1 VTDVVVELC
10 VDDLDGA
17 LVADRA
23 GVERIELCADL
34 LEGGTTPS
42 AGLVRSVLRA
52 VRHVGVQVIVRPRGG
67 DFTYDDGELDVMCAD
82 LEAIAAVAHS
92 LSAGDSAGRE
102 GGTEVGVVLGA
113 LTTASEVDV
122 PAMRRLLAAAG
133 PLPVTFHKAIDAT
146 PDLLAAYDVLR
157 SLGVRRVLTAGGPG
171 TAAEGADVLAELVR
185 RSAASRDA
193 PEVLVG
199 GGVRAAGVGSLLAA
213 TGASSVHL
221 RAMSPSPRGDGTL
234 RTDPAVVAEFLAAVG
249 RGPRDPHVA
258 GVAGVAGPADAV
270 RVADSAD
277 VRGGESAGGAVPD
290 PAPSRSAVVAV
301 DIGGTSFKGAVV
313 DDSGRTVLS
322 LSVAAGATG
331 AESIDLVVG
340 LLHELRAAAR
350 ASGHDVVGV
359 GVVTPGMVD
368 AERGVVLFASTLGW
382 TDVPLGPIL
391 SAELGVPVEI
401 DHDVRTSGLAESLF
415 GASAG
420 VADSVLVAVGT
431 GVAASIT
438 SGGHAVRGA
447 LTAAGELGHVPAV
460 PGGEACTCGQRGC
473 LEVYLSGAGVARR
486 YAALGGLPGLDTA
499 AVVARV
505 GGVEGVGT
513 GVDAVA
519 DRVWADGVRA
529 LALGLTSL
537 TLLVDPA
544 VIVLAGGVSRAGAAL
559 VDPLRAELA
568 AGLAWR
574 AAPEV
579 RLSELGT
586 HGGRIGAAVLAFRA
600 GGRGSVVDSW
610 SRSDLLA
617 EQPRP

>member
-1 VTDVVVELC
+1 
-10 VDDLDGA
+10 
-17 LVADRA
+17 
-23 GVERIELCADL
+23 
-34 LEGGTTPS
+34 
-42 AGLVRSVLRA
+42 
-52 VRHVGVQVIVRPRGG
+52 
-67 DFTYDDGELDVMCAD
+67 
-82 LEAIAAVAHS
+82 
-92 LSAGDSAGRE
+92 
-102 GGTEVGVVLGA
+102 
-113 LTTASEVDV
+113 
-122 PAMRRLLAAAG
+122 
-133 PLPVTFHKAIDAT
+133 
-146 PDLLAAYDVLR
+146 
-157 SLGVRRVLTAGGPG
+157 
-171 TAAEGADVLAELVR
+171 
-185 RSAASRDA
+185 
-193 PEVLVG
+193 
-199 GGVRAAGVGSLLAA
+199 
-213 TGASSVHL
+213 
-221 RAMSPSPRGDGTL
+221 
-234 RTDPAVVAEFLAAVG
+234 
-249 RGPRDPHVA
+249 
-258 GVAGVAGPADAV
+258 
-270 RVADSAD
+270 
-277 VRGGESAGGAVPD
+277 
-290 PAPSRSAVVAV
+290 
-301 DIGGTSFKGAVV
+301 
-313 DDSGRTVLS
+313 
-322 LSVAAGATG
+322 
-331 AESIDLVVG
+331 
-340 LLHELRAAAR
+340 
-350 ASGHDVVGV
+350 
-359 GVVTPGMVD
+359 MVD

-460 PGGEACTCGQRGC
+460 PGGEACTCGQHGC

-505 GGVEGVGT
+505 GGVEGVGP

-610 SRSDLLA
+610 SRADLLA
-617 EQPRP
+617 D

>member
-1 VTDVVVELC
+1 
-10 VDDLDGA
+10 
-17 LVADRA
+17 
-23 GVERIELCADL
+23 
-34 LEGGTTPS
+34 
-42 AGLVRSVLRA
+42 
-52 VRHVGVQVIVRPRGG
+52 
-67 DFTYDDGELDVMCAD
+67 
-82 LEAIAAVAHS
+82 
-92 LSAGDSAGRE
+92 
-102 GGTEVGVVLGA
+102 
-113 LTTASEVDV
+113 
-122 PAMRRLLAAAG
+122 
-133 PLPVTFHKAIDAT
+133 
-146 PDLLAAYDVLR
+146 
-157 SLGVRRVLTAGGPG
+157 
-171 TAAEGADVLAELVR
+171 
-185 RSAASRDA
+185 
-193 PEVLVG
+193 
-199 GGVRAAGVGSLLAA
+199 
-213 TGASSVHL
+213 VHL

-249 RGPRDPHVA
+249 RGPGSPGVADAADGPDAADAASAGSPAGAAGAVSVA
-258 GVAGVAGPADAV
+258 G
-270 RVADSAD
+270 S
-277 VRGGESAGGAVPD
+277 ESAGGAVRH

-331 AESIDLVVG
+331 AESVDLVVG

-350 ASGHDVVGV
+350 TSGHDVVGV

-438 SGGHAVRGA
+438 SGGQAVRGA

-460 PGGEACTCGQRGC
+460 PGGEACTCGQHGC

-486 YAALGGLPGLDTA
+486 YAAHGGLPGLDTA

-544 VIVLAGGVSRAGAAL
+544 VIVLAGGVSRAGSAL

-610 SRSDLLA
+610 SRADLLA
-617 EQPRP
+617 E

>member
-1 VTDVVVELC
+1 MTDVVVELC

-82 LEAIAAVAHS
+82 LEAIAALAAS
-92 LSAGDSAGRE
+92 LSAGDSAGLE

-113 LTTASEVDV
+113 LTPASEVDV

-221 RAMSPSPRGDGTL
+221 RAMSPSRRGDGTL

-277 VRGGESAGGAVPD
+277 VQGGESAGGAVPD

>member
-1 VTDVVVELC
+1 
-10 VDDLDGA
+10 
-17 LVADRA
+17 
-23 GVERIELCADL
+23 
-34 LEGGTTPS
+34 
-42 AGLVRSVLRA
+42 
-52 VRHVGVQVIVRPRGG
+52 
-67 DFTYDDGELDVMCAD
+67 
-82 LEAIAAVAHS
+82 
-92 LSAGDSAGRE
+92 
-102 GGTEVGVVLGA
+102 
-113 LTTASEVDV
+113 
-122 PAMRRLLAAAG
+122 
-133 PLPVTFHKAIDAT
+133 
-146 PDLLAAYDVLR
+146 
-157 SLGVRRVLTAGGPG
+157 
-171 TAAEGADVLAELVR
+171 
-185 RSAASRDA
+185 
-193 PEVLVG
+193 
-199 GGVRAAGVGSLLAA
+199 
-213 TGASSVHL
+213 
-221 RAMSPSPRGDGTL
+221 MSPSPRGDGTL
-234 RTDPAVVAEFLAAVG
+234 RTDPAVVAEFLAAVE
-249 RGPRDPHVA
+249 RGPHDPHI
-258 GVAGVAGPADAV
+258 
-270 RVADSAD
+270 ADSAD
-277 VRGGESAGGAVPD
+277 VQGSEDAGGAVPD

-331 AESIDLVVG
+331 AESVDLVVG

-350 ASGHDVVGV
+350 TSGHDVVGV

-460 PGGEACTCGQRGC
+460 PGGEACTCGQHGC

-600 GGRGSVVDSW
+600 GGRGNVVDSW
-610 SRSDLLA
+610 SRADLLA
-617 EQPRP
+617 E

>member
-1 VTDVVVELC
+1 MTEPSGPRDVVVEIC
-10 VDDLDGA
+10 VDDLAGA

-23 GVERIELCADL
+23 GADRIELCADL

-42 AGLVRSVLRA
+42 AGTIRSVFRA
-52 VRHVGVQVIVRPRGG
+52 VRHAGVQVIVRPRGG
-67 DFTYDDGELDVMCAD
+67 DFVHDEAELDVMCAD
-82 LEAIAAVAHS
+82 LEAIAALAPEC
-92 LSAGDSAGRE
+92 A
-102 GGTEVGVVLGA
+102 TEVGVVLGA
-113 LTTASEVDV
+113 LTPASRVDV
-122 PAMRRLLAAAG
+122 AAMRRLLAAAG

-146 PDLLAAYDVLR
+146 GDLPAAYEVLHG
-157 SLGVRRVLTAGGPG
+157 LGVRRVLTAGGPG

-185 RSAASRDA
+185 RSAAPGA

-199 GGVRAAGVGSLLAA
+199 GGVRAAGVRSLLDA

-234 RTDPAVVAEFLAAVG
+234 RTDPAVVAGFLAAVG
-249 RGPRDPHVA
+249 RGRADGAA
-258 GVAGVAGPADAV
+258 GGPDDAV
-270 RVADSAD
+270 PEAAAVPDDAVPES
-277 VRGGESAGGAVPD
+277 RGGAAPD
-290 PAPSRSAVVAV
+290 PAPVRTAVVAV

-313 DDSGRTVLS
+313 DDAGRTVRS
-322 LSVAAGATG
+322 LAVAAGSTG
-331 AESIDLVVG
+331 AESIDRVVA
-340 LLHELRAAAR
+340 LLHDLRAGAR

-368 AERGVVLFASTLGW
+368 AERGVVLFASTLDW

-460 PGGEACTCGQRGC
+460 PGGEACTCGQVGC

-486 YAALGGLPGLDTA
+486 YAALGGQPGLDTA
-499 AVVARV
+499 AVVARL
-505 GGVEGVGT
+505 GT
-513 GVDAVA
+513 DPVA
-519 DRVWADGVRA
+519 DRVWSDGVRA

-544 VIVLAGGVSRAGAAL
+544 VVVLAGGVSRAGAAL

-574 AAPEV
+574 GAPEI
-579 RLSELGT
+579 RLSQLGT

-600 GGRGSVVDSW
+600 GGHGHVVDSW
-610 SRSDLLA
+610 SRADLLA
-617 EQPRP
+617 E

>member
-1 VTDVVVELC
+1 MTDPAAPPRVVVELC

-34 LEGGTTPS
+34 VEGGTTPS
-42 AGLVRSVLRA
+42 VGLVRSALRA

-67 DFTYDDGELDVMCAD
+67 DFAYDDGELDVMCAD
-82 LEAIAAVAHS
+82 LEAIVELALAA
-92 LSAGDSAGRE
+92 SAGNGNGNEGR
-102 GGTEVGVVLGA
+102 TEVGVVLGA
-113 LTTASEVDV
+113 LTAASEVDV
-122 PAMRRLLAAAG
+122 PAMRRLVAAAG

-146 PDLLAAYDVLR
+146 PDLLAAYDVLH

-171 TAAEGADVLAELVR
+171 TAAEGAEVLAELVR
-185 RSAASRDA
+185 RSAASPDA

-199 GGVRAAGVGSLLAA
+199 GGVRAAGVRDLLDA

-249 RGPRDPHVA
+249 RRAGDPAAVDLVDA
-258 GVAGVAGPADAV
+258 ADA
-270 RVADSAD
+270 SAAQH
-277 VRGGESAGGAVPD
+277 AGGAVPG

-322 LSVAAGATG
+322 LSVAAGSTG
-331 AESIDLVVG
+331 EESIDLVVG

-368 AERGVVLFASTLGW
+368 AERGIVLFASTLGW

-460 PGGEACTCGQRGC
+460 PGGEACTCGQHGC

-486 YAALGGLPGLDTA
+486 YAALGGEPGLDTA

-505 GGVEGVGT
+505 GRVEGVGT
-513 GVDAVA
+513 GVDAIA

-544 VIVLAGGVSRAGAAL
+544 VIVLAGGVSRAGATL

-610 SRSDLLA
+610 SRADLLA
-617 EQPRP
+617 D

>member
-82 LEAIAAVAHS
+82 LEAVAALAAS
-92 LSAGDSAGRE
+92 LSTEHSAGRE
-102 GGTEVGVVLGA
+102 GVTEVGVVLGA
-113 LTTASEVDV
+113 LTAASEVDV

-171 TAAEGADVLAELVR
+171 TAAEGAQVLAELVR
-185 RSAASRDA
+185 RSAASPDA

-249 RGPRDPHVA
+249 RGPHDPHI
-258 GVAGVAGPADAV
+258 
-270 RVADSAD
+270 ADSAD
-277 VRGGESAGGAVPD
+277 VQGSEDAGGAVPD

-331 AESIDLVVG
+331 AESVDLVVG

-350 ASGHDVVGV
+350 TSGHDVVGV

-460 PGGEACTCGQRGC
+460 PGGEACTCGQHGC

-505 GGVEGVGT
+505 GGVEGVGS
-513 GVDAVA
+513 GVDGVA

-610 SRSDLLA
+610 SRADLLA
-617 EQPRP
+617 E

>member
-1 VTDVVVELC
+1 MTEPADPARVVVEIC
-10 VDDLDGA
+10 VDDLAGA

-23 GVERIELCADL
+23 GADRIELCADL

-42 AGLVRSVLRA
+42 AGLLRSVFRA

-67 DFTYDDGELDVMCAD
+67 DFVHDEAELDVMCAD
-82 LEAIAAVAHS
+82 LEAIVA
-92 LSAGDSAGRE
+92 LAGECR
-102 GGTEVGVVLGA
+102 TEVGVVLGV
-113 LTTASEVDV
+113 LTTASEIDV
-122 PAMRRLLAAAG
+122 VAMRRLLAAAG
-133 PLPVTFHKAIDAT
+133 PLPVTVHKAFDAT
-146 PDLLAAYDVLR
+146 PDLLRAYDVLR
-157 SLGVRRVLTAGGPG
+157 DLGVRRVLTSGGPG
-171 TAAEGADVLAELVR
+171 TAAEGAEVLAELVR
-185 RSAASRDA
+185 RSAASDAA

-199 GGVRAAGVGSLLAA
+199 GGVRAPGVRDLLDA

-234 RTDPAVVAEFLAAVG
+234 RTDPTVVSEFLAAVG
-249 RGPRDPHVA
+249 RRAEVDA
-258 GVAGVAGPADAV
+258 GAV
-270 RVADSAD
+270 
-277 VRGGESAGGAVPD
+277 ESRGGAVPD
-290 PAPSRSAVVAV
+290 PAPVRSAVVAV

-313 DDSGRTVLS
+313 DDAGRTVLS
-322 LSVAAGATG
+322 LAVGAGATG
-331 AESIDLVVG
+331 AESIDRVVA
-340 LLHELRAAAR
+340 LLHDLRAGAR

-368 AERGVVLFASTLGW
+368 AERGVVLFASTLDW

-431 GVAASIT
+431 GVAASVI

-460 PGGEACTCGQRGC
+460 PGGEACTCGQVGC

-499 AVVARV
+499 AVVGRL
-505 GGVEGVGT
+505 GT
-513 GVDAVA
+513 DPVA

-544 VIVLAGGVSRAGAAL
+544 VVVLAGGVSRAGAAL
-559 VDPLRAELA
+559 VDPLRVELA

-574 AAPEV
+574 TAPEI

-600 GGRGSVVDSW
+600 CGRGHVVDSW
-610 SRSDLLA
+610 SRADLLA
-617 EQPRP
+617 E

>member
-1 VTDVVVELC
+1 MTDVVVELC

-17 LVADRA
+17 MVADRSGA
-23 GVERIELCADL
+23 DRIELCADL

-82 LEAIAAVAHS
+82 LETIAELAAEQ
-92 LSAGDSAGRE
+92 GGR
-102 GGTEVGVVLGA
+102 TEVGVVLGA
-113 LTTASEVDV
+113 LTAASEVDV

-185 RSAASRDA
+185 RSAASPDA

-213 TGASSVHL
+213 TRASSVHL

-249 RGPRDPHVA
+249 RGPHDPHI
-258 GVAGVAGPADAV
+258 
-270 RVADSAD
+270 ADSAD
-277 VRGGESAGGAVPD
+277 VQGSEDAGGAVPD

-331 AESIDLVVG
+331 AESVDLVVG

-350 ASGHDVVGV
+350 TSGHDVVGV

-460 PGGEACTCGQRGC
+460 PGGEACTCGQHGC

-600 GGRGSVVDSW
+600 GGRGNVVDSW
-610 SRSDLLA
+610 SRADLLA
-617 EQPRP
+617 E

>member
-17 LVADRA
+17 LVADRSGA
-23 GVERIELCADL
+23 DRIELCADL

-42 AGLVRSVLRA
+42 IGLVRSVLRA

-67 DFTYDDGELDVMCAD
+67 DFTYDEGELDVMCAD
-82 LEAIAAVAHS
+82 LEAIAALAHS
-92 LSAGDSAGRE
+92 LSAGDSAGQE

-113 LTTASEVDV
+113 LTAASEVDV
-122 PAMRRLLAAAG
+122 SAMRRLLAAAG

-199 GGVRAAGVGSLLAA
+199 GGVRAAGVASLLAA

-249 RGPRDPHVA
+249 RGPGDP
-258 GVAGVAGPADAV
+258 D
-270 RVADSAD
+270 VADVAD
-277 VRGGESAGGAVPD
+277 VDVDVDLGPVGEDASTADGAGGAVRD

-322 LSVAAGATG
+322 LSVAAGASG

-350 ASGHDVVGV
+350 TSGHDVVGV

-460 PGGEACTCGQRGC
+460 PGGEACTCGQHGC

-544 VIVLAGGVSRAGAAL
+544 VIVLAGGVSRAGSAL

-617 EQPRP
+617 E